1 MKEVIRCVC
10 ITERPADDPFGAP
23 MHLSLF
29 RFNPDDY
36 SLTRLD
42 RADHRLR
49 RPQKKKN
56 EKAA

>member
-10 ITERPADDPFGAP
+10 ITKRPADDPFGAP

-29 RFNPDDY
+29 CFDLDDY
-36 SLTRLD
+36 SLTRFD

-49 RPQKKKN
+49 CPPKKKN